1 MWGGLDITPVVTLLE
16 HPKTQ
21 VVNNRQLESLKFIIK
36 YWEMHKIIPILEG
49 ENLNEETRNLLLKI
63 PTFSKNRDCP
73 LRDCPLDVYCRQ
85 TVYIAFLNK
94 MSNSNDLPLNVPVK
108 ISSSLQTRVNSITLN
123 SIFFISP
130 NGKVNIYNKGLMGK
144 TGNGW
149 LDWQPHFH
157 P

>member
-1 MWGGLDITPVVTLLE
+1 MWRGLDITPVVTLLE

-21 VVNNRQLESLKFIIK
+21 VINNKQLESLKFIIK
-36 YWEMHKIIPILEG
+36 YWETHKIISILEG
-49 ENLNEETRNLLLKI
+49 ANLNEETRNLLLEI
-63 PTFSKNRDCP
+63 PTFSKNRDF
-73 LRDCPLDVYCRQ
+73 PLDAYRSQAVY
-85 TVYIAFLNK
+85 VVFLNK
-94 MSNSNDLPLNVPVK
+94 ISNSNDLPLNVPVK
-108 ISSSLQTRVNSITLN
+108 IPSSLQTKVDSITLN

-130 NGKVNIYNKGLMGK
+130 NGKVNIYNKGLKGK